1 VHCSSST
8 SHTGTAMRFAR
19 FATLDF
25 LSSACRRE
33 QGEPAPDAATGRTI
47 PGVALLRKPE
57 VRCGA
62 GTGVATID
70 QPKTCATTDATDG
83 HRSLVPEAE
92 PESSGSRTPNLSV
105 SAPRCRRQSTQP
117 GLEHRYY
124 LHSHA
129 LGLSVS
135 GGYPG
140 LVQPLRAELEFVQY
154 HGGGLLPICARGGFA
169 RRPVRDLQLRPR
181 LAIHLQPVSA
191 AAQGPVHPH
200 QYGWAW
206 ASPRQCIYA
215 IA

>member
-1 VHCSSST
+1 
-8 SHTGTAMRFAR
+8 MRFAR
-19 FATLDF
+19 FTTLDF

-47 PGVALLRKPE
+47 PGIALVRKPE

-92 PESSGSRTPNLSV
+92 PESSGSRTRDLSV

-140 LVQPLRAELEFVQY
+140 LVQPLRAELEFVQIPWRWTSAD
-154 HGGGLLPICARGGFA
+154 LRSRRLCARAGA
-169 RRPVRDLQLRPR
+169 RS
-181 LAIHLQPVSA
+181 SA
-191 AAQGPVHPH
+191 
-200 QYGWAW
+200 
-206 ASPRQCIYA
+206 
-215 IA
+215 